1 MANSQKISSLNEVS
15 SPLITDVF
23 PIVSNGE
30 TKKVTLDVVIQQASI
45 TISSYINSLLLNYA
59 SLNYVKALAVSLST
73 NSTLYTNTRIDEISA
88 VIDADYAK
96 ITYVDTTVANYI
108 PITSRQSIIDD
119 TITLTETYYIKLSDQ
134 QTIID
139 AASSAAITYS
149 SHYTDDA
156 VLNYIPITSR
166 QSIIDDTITLTETY
180 YIKLSD
186 QQTLLDSTSAAAIAY
201 SKDYTDTTFIP
212 LISTDTII
220 EAASS
225 LAASY
230 ADFLLAGLGGTIL
243 TEADRSPIIHSASSL
258 AVEYSTTY
266 ANNTFIPISSTS
278 AIVKSASSQAVAYS
292 TIYTNSYFIP
302 ISSTNTIVRSAS
314 SLAVTYANNTFI
326 PLISTGTLIDTAS
339 SLAVA
344 YADNT
349 FIPLISTDTV
359 VNTASSLAVN
369 YIYDVKTTVE
379 SYSAAWLN
387 PIKEFD
393 YTLTGS
399 TYISY
404 SGTAIYGSSRSSNV
418 WLIKKITYNSIGG
431 VASVEKA
438 VNAVWDD
445 RKTSVVYFP

>member
-1 MANSQKISSLNEVS
+1 MATSQKISALNEVS
-15 SPLITDVF
+15 SPNIEDVF
-23 PIVSNGE
+23 PIVSKGE

-119 TITLTETYYIKLSDQ
+119 TITLTDTYYIKLSDQ
-134 QTIID
+134 QTILD
-139 AASSAAITYS
+139 ATSAAAIAYS
-149 SHYTDDA
+149 TNYTDT
-156 VLNYIPITSR
+156 NYIPNTSR
-166 QSIIDDTITLTETY
+166 QSIIDDTITLTDTY

-212 LISTDTII
+212 LISTDTLIQ
-220 EAASS
+220 AASS
-225 LAASY
+225 LAAAY
-230 ADFLLAGLGGTIL
+230 ADFLLGSSGTGGFVNVSDIPTIVQ
-243 TEADRSPIIHSASSL
+243 SASSL
-258 AVEYSTTY
+258 AVASSTTY

-326 PLISTGTLIDTAS
+326 PLISTDTLINTAS

-349 FIPLISTDTV
+349 FIPLISTDTI
-359 VNTASSLAVN
+359 VNTASSLAVD

-379 SYSAAWLN
+379 TYSAAWLN

>member
-15 SPLITDVF
+15 SPSISDVF

-59 SLNYVKALAVSLST
+59 SLNYVKSLANSLST
-73 NSTLYTNTRIDEISA
+73 NSTLYTNTRINEISA

-96 ITYVDTTVANYI
+96 IAYVNTTVANYI

-119 TITLTETYYIKLSDQ
+119 TITLTETYFIKLSDQ
-134 QTIID
+134 QTILD
-139 AASSAAITYS
+139 ATSAAAINYS
-149 SHYTDDA
+149 THYTDD
-156 VLNYIPITSR
+156 NFIPNTSR
-166 QSIIDDTITLTETY
+166 QSIIDDTITLTDTY

-186 QQTLLDSTSAAAIAY
+186 QQTLLNSTSSAAIAY
-201 SKDYTDTTFIP
+201 SKNYTDTTFIP
-212 LISTDTII
+212 LISTDTLIK
-220 EAASS
+220 AASS
-225 LAASY
+225 LAASH
-230 ADFLLAGLGGTIL
+230 ADFLLTGLGGTIL
-243 TEADRSPIIHSASSL
+243 TEDDRSPIIQSASSL
-258 AVEYSTTY
+258 AVGYSTTY
-266 ANNTFIPISSTS
+266 ANNTFIPLSSTS

-302 ISSTNTIVRSAS
+302 MSSTNTVVRSAS
-314 SLAVTYANNTFI
+314 SLAVTYADNTFI
-326 PLISTGTLIDTAS
+326 PLISTNTIINTAS

-349 FIPLISTDTV
+349 FIPLISTDTI
-359 VNTASSLAVN
+359 VNTASSLAVD

-379 SYSAAWLN
+379 TFSAAWLN

-393 YTLTGS
+393 YTLTGGGI
-399 TYISY
+399 YVSY
-404 SGTAIYGSSRSSNV
+404 SGTAIYGSSKSSNV
-418 WLIKKITYNSIGG
+418 WLIKKITYNSLGG
-431 VASVEKA
+431 VASVGKA

-445 RKTSVVYFP
+445 RKTTVVYFP

>member
-119 TITLTETYYIKLSDQ
+119 TITLTDTYYIKLSDQ
-134 QTIID
+134 QTILD
-139 AASSAAITYS
+139 ATSAAAIAYS
-149 SHYTDDA
+149 TNYTDT
-156 VLNYIPITSR
+156 NYIPNTSR
-166 QSIIDDTITLTETY
+166 QSIIDDTIILTDTY

-212 LISTDTII
+212 LISTNTII

-225 LAASY
+225 LAASH
-230 ADFLLAGLGGTIL
+230 ADFLLTGLGGNIL
-243 TEADRSPIIHSASSL
+243 TEPDRSPIIHSASSL
-258 AVEYSTTY
+258 AVVYSTTY

-326 PLISTGTLIDTAS
+326 PLISTGTIVNTAS

-349 FIPLISTDTV
+349 FIPLSSTDTI

-399 TYISY
+399 GIYVSY
-404 SGTAIYGSSRSSNV
+404 SGTASYGSLKSNAG
-418 WLIKKITYNSIGG
+418 WLIKKITYNITGG

-438 VNAVWDD
+438 INAIWDD
-445 RKTSVVYFP
+445 RTTVAYFP